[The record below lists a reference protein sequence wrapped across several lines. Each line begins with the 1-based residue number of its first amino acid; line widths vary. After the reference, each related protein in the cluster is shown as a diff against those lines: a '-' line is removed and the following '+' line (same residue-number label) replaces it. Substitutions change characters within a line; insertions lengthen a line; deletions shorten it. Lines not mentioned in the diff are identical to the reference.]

1 MNNLATKAHRQG
13 IIRSLVRNAPPRSQ
27 KEMQRRLRAA
37 GVSVTQATLSRDL
50 RDIGLLKGPSG
61 YCEADA
67 LDAGGVSERT
77 LDQMERMMR
86 SYLTGVATAGNLVVL
101 KTSPGLAHALGV
113 AIDRAALVDVVGTV
127 AGDDTL
133 FAATPSP
140 SRARALERRLHGL
153 IGRR

>member
-13 IIRSLVRNAPPRSQ
+13 IIRSLVRNTPPRSQ

-37 GVSVTQATLSRDL
+37 GVTVTQATLSRDL

-61 YCEADA
+61 YQEADA
-67 LDAGGVSERT
+67 LDAGGAGDRA

-86 SYLTGVATAGNLVVL
+86 SYLTGVAKAGNLVVL
-101 KTSPGLAHALGV
+101 KTSPGLARALGV
-113 AIDRAALVDVVGTV
+113 AIDRASLVDVVGTIS
-127 AGDDTL
+127 GDDTL